1 MLSLFVFDRIK
12 SFLSQVIN
20 KTYKFIR
27 INSILAIN
35 AGNYNNKSFLFNAH
49 PSGVYLIFATYLFNL
64 MRMPTILALTWQ
76 DAGHLSWSLCHGT
89 WLVLWFLTRITRLF
103 PFSGNFPLICFHSVF
118 LLPIS
123 IFLFDLRFQSGAP
136 IFIQITAY
144 KLWFLN
150 IFRHVP
156 IKSAFYIY

>member
-76 DAGHLSWSLCHGT
+76 DAGHLS
-89 WLVLWFLTRITRLF
+89 
-103 PFSGNFPLICFHSVF
+103 
-118 LLPIS
+118 
-123 IFLFDLRFQSGAP
+123 
-136 IFIQITAY
+136 
-144 KLWFLN
+144 
-150 IFRHVP
+150 
-156 IKSAFYIY
+156 